1 MKYMSDKELEEDI
14 RKDYED
20 FRVKDEAGRT
30 QDILIWTREAQHKDT
45 LRQVRELLDGIENP
59 YPNLTVSVPHGMVI
73 PNDSHAIFHEAIQ
86 TIKALLGE

>member
-14 RKDYED
+14 RKDYEV

-45 LRQVRELLDGIENP
+45 LRQVRELLDGVENP
-59 YPNLTVSVPHGMVI
+59 YYDIRLTLRFQAGKYI
-73 PNDSHAIFHEAIQ
+73 IFNEAIQ
-86 TIKALLGE
+86 TIKALLAE